1 MCLYQFLN
9 ANSYKFLSNIS
20 NSEGIY
26 NILAKNFTQ
35 PPEINVDVRCYHS
48 TGSSR
53 THTRRSV
60 TTFKKNLFFLI
71 ILGKILVVFFYY
83 NKIKQKNY
91 PFLRLYIKSDINFAD
106 SISYSDFTIYKNDLR

>member
-1 MCLYQFLN
+1 MYLYQFLN

-60 TTFKKNLFFLI
+60 TTFKKKFIFPYYSWKDISGLFLLQQDKTKKLSF
-71 ILGKILVVFFYY
+71 
-83 NKIKQKNY
+83 
-91 PFLRLYIKSDINFAD
+91 S
-106 SISYSDFTIYKNDLR
+106 